1 MFIVDM
7 VNTHELRK
15 RTFNVDMVKYEEL
28 INNGR
33 ERLKEKIEW
42 NQSDLKW
49 KEKEIFCWS
58 FIFEDVSVL
67 ISTAES
73 KILSMVV
80 EKTEMVLHIFD
91 NQKIERKILF
101 RNIQLINEL

>member
-1 MFIVDM
+1 MFIVDL
-7 VNTHELRK
+7 VNIQEFR
-15 RTFNVDMVKYEEL
+15 RRNYNVDMIKYEEL

-49 KEKEIFCWS
+49 KEKEIFWWN
-58 FIFEDVSVL
+58 FVFKDVSVL
-67 ISTAES
+67 ISTADS

-80 EKTEMVLHIFD
+80 DKTEMVLHIYD
-91 NQKIERKILF
+91 NHKIDRKILF